1 MNIKNELDNYSGD
14 GAPSVIV
21 ESFEEYRS
29 ILMAERRVRIIV
41 GYESAVVK
49 VDELQRAI
57 ENAINW

>member
-14 GAPSVIV
+14 VAPSVIV
-21 ESFEEYRS
+21 ESFDEYRS
-29 ILMAERRVRIIV
+29 MFKTERKVRIIV

-49 VDELQRAI
+49 ADELQRAI